1 MKREKKVHTI
11 HIPIVLASASPR
23 RRELLLGLG
32 LPFEVAAADID
43 EEAVTASTP
52 QALVKKLTLEKAR
65 AVAKIRPAALVIGA
79 DTVVYKNGRIFGKP
93 KNAAEAQNM
102 LRALSGG
109 THTVATGIALVSPD
123 GEIDDVVTANVTFK
137 ALTEGQ
143 IARYIAT
150 GEPFDKA
157 GGYGIQG
164 RAAAMIREITGDYY
178 TVMGLPVCRL
188 GELLAEHFGIEVL

>member
-1 MKREKKVHTI
+1 MTL
-11 HIPIVLASASPR
+11 PIVLASASPR

-52 QALVKKLTLEKAR
+52 QALVKKLALEKAR

>member
-1 MKREKKVHTI
+1 MTL
-11 HIPIVLASASPR
+11 PIVLASASPR

-32 LPFEVAAADID
+32 LQFEVVAAELD
-43 EEAVTASTP
+43 EEAVTAPTP
-52 QALVKKLTLEKAR
+52 QALVQKLALEKAR
-65 AVAKIRPAALVIGA
+65 AVAKTRPASLVIGA
-79 DTVVYKNGRIFGKP
+79 DTVVYQNGRIFGKP
-93 KNAAEAQNM
+93 KNAAEAKEM

-109 THTVATGIALVSPD
+109 THTVATGIALVSPG
-123 GEIDDVVTANVTFK
+123 GEVADVVTANVTFK

-164 RAAAMIREITGDYY
+164 RAAAMIREISGDYY
-178 TVMGLPVCRL
+178 TVVGLPVCRL
-188 GELLAEHFGIEVL
+188 CELLTEKFGIEVL